1 MVASLGYFV
10 TGLSIGGGLTSTV
23 VYSLVHGTEGISATL
38 EDASWIRKNIPR
50 EDHYYQRS
58 YS

>member
-1 MVASLGYFV
+1 MASLGYFV